1 MGDRPSIDLTS
12 EEGQDEYEPPDWD
25 EVAEGLKQIREE
37 NYTEE
42 ERCKAREYL
51 AQIGSDERDGD
62 KAAKPDETD

>member
-1 MGDRPSIDLTS
+1 MGDRPSIDLTP
-12 EEGQDEYEPPDWD
+12 EEEQDEYEPPDWD

-51 AQIGSDERDGD
+51 AQIGSDSENGD
-62 KAAKPDETD
+62 RAAKSDGTD